1 MNIPAHDEARGAR
14 RRRDATAWHGANT
27 IQTRSGGRLA
37 VGAFAV
43 IGTATVA
50 DRFLVPGAVSDLDR
64 LTTTTATIDYSGTSP
79 ALSIG
84 HARWRSA
91 AVVISATVSRRE

>member
-1 MNIPAHDEARGAR
+1 MLCVNIIHTR
-14 RRRDATAWHGANT
+14 RR
-27 IQTRSGGRLA
+27 GRLD

-50 DRFLVPGAVSDLDR
+50 DKFLVPGAVSDLDR
-64 LTTTTATIDYSGTSP
+64 LTTTTATIDYSGHSP

-91 AVVISATVSRRE
+91 AVVLSTTVSRRE